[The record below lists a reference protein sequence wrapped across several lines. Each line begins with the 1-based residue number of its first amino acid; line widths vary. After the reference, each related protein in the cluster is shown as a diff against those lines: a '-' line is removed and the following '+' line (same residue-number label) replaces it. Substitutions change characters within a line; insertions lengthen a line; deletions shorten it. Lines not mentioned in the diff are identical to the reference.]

1 MSCSAS
7 SRDIVQRQRRGRPR
21 RVHRRSDMTRTAH
34 GSNPHP
40 EIDVPGE
47 GILGH
52 SAVLRAVLAQ
62 VDRVASTD
70 ATVLIFGET
79 GTGKELI
86 ARAIHRQSLRANH
99 ALVKVNCSAV
109 PRELF
114 ESEFFGHARGSFTS
128 AHTDRAGRFQLAH
141 KGTLFLDEIGDL
153 PLEQQPKL
161 LRVLQEGQFE
171 RLGDSATCQVDVRV
185 VAATHRDLGALV
197 AKGQFREDLFY
208 RLHVVPLELPPLRA
222 RKNDIPELAAH
233 FVTRAARRFGVPEP
247 ALTDDV
253 CARLVHHDWPGNV
266 RELDNLLQRAV
277 ILSRG
282 AGTLQLPPL
291 TDGLRT
297 SPTPAPPPPTTFV
310 GVAREHI
317 LAVLRDTRG
326 VIGGPAGAAARLGLK
341 RTTLQAMMHRLGIEP
356 LDVATARGR
365 LAADAFASPPMSM
378 SAVIRVGERET

>member
-1 MSCSAS
+1 MIKTA
-7 SRDIVQRQRRGRPR
+7 RG
-21 RVHRRSDMTRTAH
+21 SI
-34 GSNPHP
+34 PHP

-52 SAVLRAVLAQ
+52 SAAIRAVLAQ
-62 VDRVASTD
+62 VDRIASTD
-70 ATVLIFGET
+70 VTVLILGES

-99 ALVKVNCSAV
+99 ALVKVNCSTV

-114 ESEFFGHARGSFTS
+114 EREFFDHARGSFT
-128 AHTDRAGRFQLAH
+128 AAQTDRAGRFQLAH

-153 PLEQQPKL
+153 PLELQPKL

-171 RLGDSATCQVDVRV
+171 RVGDSTTSHVDVRV

-197 AKGQFREDLFY
+197 AEGQFREDLFY

-222 RKNDIPELAAH
+222 RKDDIPELAAH
-233 FVTRAARRFGVPEP
+233 FVARAARRFGVPEP
-247 ALTDDV
+247 ALTVDV
-253 CARLVHHDWPGNV
+253 CARLVQHDWAGNV

-282 AGTLQLPPL
+282 ASTLQLPPL
-291 TDGLRT
+291 ADWRRT
-297 SPTPAPPPPTTFV
+297 SLTPAPTTLV
-310 GVAREHI
+310 SVAREHI

-326 VIGGPAGAAARLGLK
+326 VIGGPDGAAARLGLK
-341 RTTLQAMMHRLGIEP
+341 RTTLQAMMRRLGIEP
-356 LDVATARGR
+356 LDVAMARGR
-365 LAADAFASPPMSM
+365 LAADAFASPPMSL
-378 SAVIRVGERET
+378 AP